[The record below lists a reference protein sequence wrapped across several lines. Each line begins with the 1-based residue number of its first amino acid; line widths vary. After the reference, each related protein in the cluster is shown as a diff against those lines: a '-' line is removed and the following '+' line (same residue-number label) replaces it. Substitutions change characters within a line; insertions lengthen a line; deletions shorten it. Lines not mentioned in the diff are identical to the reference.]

1 MRFQEKVAIVTGGNS
16 GIGKEVAR
24 RFVAEGGLVVV
35 NGRNAAKTE
44 AAVKDIDAS
53 GKRGRG
59 SYWRYRANR
68 DRPSGREDG
77 A

>member
-35 NGRNAAKTE
+35 NGRNAAKT
-44 AAVKDIDAS
+44 VPSRTSMLPAS
-53 GKRGRG
+53 GPWLILAISRNPRPPKR
-59 SYWRYRANR
+59 S
-68 DRPSGREDG
+68 
-77 A
+77 